1 VRGMVRDET
10 GNPVEG
16 AAIEIGSEVVFTNSS
31 GQFFHR
37 LGRPGRSA
45 VKVLTA
51 EFLLPGHWE
60 VVSAPTDAVA
70 GAETAAG
77 IEIILRHP
85 AAPAQ

>member
-1 VRGMVRDET
+1 M
-10 GNPVEG
+10 EG
-16 AAIEIGSEVVFTNSS
+16 AAIEIGPDLVFSNSS

-37 LGRPGRSA
+37 VGRPGRSP

-60 VVSAPTDAVA
+60 VLTAPAEAVA
-70 GAETAAG
+70 GAETAPA

-85 AAPAQ
+85 GAITQ